1 MHFLVLKV
9 HLSIELKAEFICC
22 IRLCGA
28 YIISWE
34 KTNITLELIV
44 TSNFVI
50 NA

>member
-1 MHFLVLKV
+1 MDFLVLKV
-9 HLSIELKAEFICC
+9 HLSIEVKVEFMYY

-28 YIISWE
+28 YVISWE